1 MLKASLLYPMV
12 NAKTSTERNYDGRR
26 KTKNGAKTNAAG
38 WLRRG
43 LSRRSLF
50 PEGRTY
56 SPPPKC
62 TAFSEA
68 VVSLPMVGPCA
79 LRGGRGGISFSAE
92 NDGRYGQGASRPRSA
107 AISAIA
113 RPARRLVVAIRAF
126 LSESQEQKW
135 RSALPNLSLAGL
147 ARGNG
152 LPRLLTE
159 PRNDEY
165 ERTPKNDERT
175 CDNAWQFTTWKQ
187 RSSVVGRDDPP
198 ARRRRI

>member
-147 ARGNG
+147 ERGNG
-152 LPRLLTE
+152 LPRLLRSLAMTNTKE
-159 PRNDEY
+159 SEI
-165 ERTPKNDERT
+165 DERK
-175 CDNAWQFTTWKQ
+175 CENVWRFTTWKL
-187 RSSVVGRDDPP
+187 RSSAAGRGGPP